1 MCSDAHADRDRTDR
15 AESNDDDLGTDGAP
29 ANGPQRQRAHATGN
43 GGRGTGDRGQFERVV
58 TGHGSNR

>member
-15 AESNDDDLGTDGAP
+15 TESNDDDLGTDGAP
-29 ANGPQRQRAHATGN
+29 ANGVQRQRAHATGD
-43 GGRGTGDRGQFERVV
+43 GGGGPGDRGKFERVV